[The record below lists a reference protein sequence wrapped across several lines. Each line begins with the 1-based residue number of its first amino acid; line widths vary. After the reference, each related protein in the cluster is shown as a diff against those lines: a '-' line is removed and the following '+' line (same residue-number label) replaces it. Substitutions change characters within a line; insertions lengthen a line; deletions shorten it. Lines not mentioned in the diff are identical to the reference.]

1 MSDLFIYLNTFFIF
15 YKPFSNF
22 FLKISLI
29 MKLSKKFEELILKQL
44 ESFGCSMGVT
54 HLVMYIASAK
64 QETKASFEMIGQ
76 WPQIDRLLRSLEDDP
91 SIKVAS
97 PNRRWYPLQEN
108 DILLGVLRVET
119 DLKGGNWPVS
129 LDSRLKALALS
140 LAKCVSIELERQ
152 NKNEE
157 INYLKNQVNFII
169 HQLRNPL
176 AAIRTYAK
184 LLIKRLGSDDDS
196 IEIVERM
203 IMEQKQINQYMDSFA
218 QLNSPIQLPLEI
230 GEERLLLPPNLDNKK
245 VITVQSLLR
254 PILERGKANAN
265 LEHRDWT
272 EPSLWP
278 DWTLLP
284 LKAKYAVIA
293 EIVANLLENAFKY
306 AQKDAEIGIS
316 IISKGLI
323 IFDDGKKI
331 TRNEN
336 EKIFQKG
343 YRGTAAKKKD
353 GTGVGLFLARKLAKQ
368 IGGELKLLENYSID
382 NLEELKNFQK
392 KNIFYLELPIKE
404 LHT

>member
-1 MSDLFIYLNTFFIF
+1 MN
-15 YKPFSNF
+15 
-22 FLKISLI
+22 
-29 MKLSKKFEELILKQL
+29 LSKKFEELINKQL
-44 ESFGCSMGVT
+44 ESFGCLMGVT

-64 QETKASFEMIGQ
+64 QGTKASFEIIGQ
-76 WPQIDRLLRSLEDDP
+76 WPQIDRLLVSIEDDP
-91 SIKVAS
+91 SLKISS

-119 DLKGGNWPVS
+119 DLKGGSWPVS
-129 LDSRLKALALS
+129 LDSRLRALSQS

-157 INYLKNQVNFII
+157 INYLKNQVNVII

-176 AAIRTYAK
+176 AALRTYAK
-184 LLIKRLGSDDDS
+184 LLIKRLGSDDDA
-196 IEIVERM
+196 IQIVERM
-203 IMEQKQINQYMDSFA
+203 ITEQKQINQYMDSFT
-218 QLNSPIQLPLEI
+218 QLNSPLQLPLEI
-230 GEERLLLPPNLDNKK
+230 GEERLLLPPNLDNKRE
-245 VITVQSLLR
+245 ITLQSLLN

-265 LEHRDWT
+265 LEGREWT
-272 EPSLWP
+272 EPTVWP
-278 DWTLLP
+278 DWTLSP

-306 AQKDAEIGIS
+306 AKKDAEIGL
-316 IISKGLI
+316 IITSKGLC

-331 TRNEN
+331 IKNEN

-343 YRGTAAKKKD
+343 FRGSSSKKKD

-368 IGGELKLLENYSID
+368 IGGELRLLENYSIV
-382 NLEELKNFQK
+382 NAEELRNLKK

-404 LHT
+404 LHA

>member
-1 MSDLFIYLNTFFIF
+1 MN
-15 YKPFSNF
+15 
-22 FLKISLI
+22 
-29 MKLSKKFEELILKQL
+29 LSKKFEELILKQL

-54 HLVMYIASAK
+54 NLVMYLASAK
-64 QETKASFEMIGQ
+64 QGTKATFEMIGQ
-76 WPQIDRLLRSLEDDP
+76 WPQKDKFLISIEDDP
-91 SIKVAS
+91 SLKVSS

-129 LDSRLKALALS
+129 LDSRLKALSVS

-152 NKNEE
+152 NKNKE
-157 INYLKNQVNFII
+157 IKFLKNQVNVII

-176 AAIRTYAK
+176 AALRTYAK
-184 LLIKRLGSDDDS
+184 LLIKKLGSDDDS
-196 IEIVERM
+196 IEIIERM
-203 IMEQKQINQYMDSFA
+203 ITEQKQINQYVDSFA
-218 QLNSPIQLPLEI
+218 QLNSTIQLPLEI

-254 PILERGKANAN
+254 PILERGKANAD
-265 LEHRDWT
+265 LENRDWT

-278 DWTLLP
+278 DWTISP

-306 AQKDAEIGIS
+306 AQKDAEIGIA
-316 IISKGLI
+316 ITNNGLC

-331 TRNEN
+331 TKNET
-336 EKIFQKG
+336 EKIFEKG
-343 YRGTAAKKKD
+343 FRGSAAKKKE

-368 IGGELKLLENYSID
+368 IGGDLRLLENNSID
-382 NLEELKNFQK
+382 NTEKSKNLKK

-404 LHT
+404 LHA

>member
-1 MSDLFIYLNTFFIF
+1 MN
-15 YKPFSNF
+15 
-22 FLKISLI
+22 
-29 MKLSKKFEELILKQL
+29 LSKKFEALIIKQL

-54 HLVMYIASAK
+54 NLVIYLASA
-64 QETKASFEMIGQ
+64 QQVTKASFEMIGQ
-76 WPQIDRLLRSLEDDP
+76 WPQIDRLLTSIEDDP
-91 SIKVAS
+91 SLKVSS

-129 LDSRLKALALS
+129 LDSRLKALSIS

-157 INYLKNQVNFII
+157 VNYLKNQVNVII

-203 IMEQKQINQYMDSFA
+203 IIEQKQINKYMDSFA

-254 PILERGKANAN
+254 PILERGKANAD
-265 LEHRDWT
+265 LENRDWT

-278 DWTLLP
+278 DWTISP

-306 AQKDAEIGIS
+306 ALKDAEIGLAITS
-316 IISKGLI
+316 NGLC

-331 TRNEN
+331 TKNEK
-336 EKIFQKG
+336 EKIFE
-343 YRGTAAKKKD
+343 RGFRGSAAKKKD

-368 IGGELKLLENYSID
+368 IGGELRLLDNNSID
-382 NLEELKNFQK
+382 NTEKLKNLK
-392 KNIFYLELPIKE
+392 MKNIFFLELPIKE
-404 LHT
+404 LHA